1 MNMQT
6 VRVAGKAATS
16 LVHVG
21 ESLQNLAAYC
31 PKNSVIVTDEKVAA
45 IYASAFPPF
54 PVIRVGQGEGNKTL
68 ASMEKI
74 YQELLDHNI
83 DRSGFLVGVG
93 GGVVCDIT
101 GFAASTF
108 MRGIGF
114 GFVASTLLAQVDAS
128 VGGKNGVNF
137 SRYKNMVGVFAQPE
151 FVICDTELLKSLPED
166 ELANGFAEIVKHGA
180 MADADYFRYIEEN
193 AEAALELDKDVID
206 RLVLRSAEIK
216 AAVVSADERE
226 AGERRKLNFGHTIG
240 HAYEKV
246 LGVSHGRAVAA
257 GMTAAARMSVS
268 RGLLAEEDA
277 RRLTALLT
285 RLGLPVWLS
294 ADKNALFDAVTKDK
308 KREGGSIK
316 FVLLKGL
323 GQAMV
328 EDIPLSVLKS
338 FLAQIED

>member
-1 MNMQT
+1 MQT
-6 VRVAGKAATS
+6 VKITGKAATS

-21 ESLQNLAAYC
+21 EHLENLGRYC
-31 PKNSVIVTDEKVAA
+31 PENSVIVTDKTVAA
-45 IYASAFPPF
+45 ICGSLFPPF
-54 PVIRVGQGEGNKTL
+54 PVITTGQGEGEKTL
-68 ASMEKI
+68 ASIEKI
-74 YQELLDHNI
+74 YQGLLDLNA
-83 DRSGFLVGVG
+83 DRSSFLVGVG
-93 GGVVCDIT
+93 GGVVCDMA

-137 SRYKNMVGVFAQPE
+137 SRYKNMVGVFAQPK
-151 FVICDTELLKSLPED
+151 FVICDTELLKSLHKD

-180 MADADYFRYIEEN
+180 MADAAYFRYIEEN
-193 AEAALELDKDVID
+193 AEAALALDKAVTD
-206 RLVLRSAEIK
+206 RLVLRSVEIK

-240 HAYEKV
+240 HAFEKV
-246 LGVSHGRAVAA
+246 LGISHGRAVSA
-257 GMTAAARMSVS
+257 GMAAAARMSVS
-268 RGLLAEEDA
+268 RGLLSRADEE
-277 RRLTALLT
+277 RLTSLLF
-285 RLGLPVWLS
+285 RLGLPVSLS

-323 GQAMV
+323 GQAVV
-328 EDIPLSVLKS
+328 EDIPLSGLKS
-338 FLAQIED
+338 VLAQMEE